1 MGWDG
6 RDGITNWRF
15 QARRHEMQA
24 GQRLTWA
31 REEEGEQLKVGV
43 RTNAQCPF
51 RKVLALY
58 RRVAVAVHGSLTVCC
73 MWVHGLQ
80 ATCAPPPVCIWAV
93 HACVQFAERNFHAAL
108 GHRMVS
114 ILRP

>member
-1 MGWDG
+1 
-6 RDGITNWRF
+6 
-15 QARRHEMQA
+15 MQA

-31 REEEGEQLKVGV
+31 REEEGEQLKVSV

-51 RKVLALY
+51 GKVLALY

-80 ATCAPPPVCIWAV
+80 STCAPPPVCLSVCAHCMHV
-93 HACVQFAERNFHAAL
+93 CSLLSTSFMQH
-108 GHRMVS
+108 
-114 ILRP
+114 

>member
-1 MGWDG
+1 
-6 RDGITNWRF
+6 
-15 QARRHEMQA
+15 MQA

-43 RTNAQCPF
+43 RANAQCPL

-73 MWVHGLQ
+73 MRVHGLQ
-80 ATCAPPPVCIWAV
+80 ATCAPPPVCLSLCA
-93 HACVQFAERNFHAAL
+93 HYMHL
-108 GHRMVS
+108 H
-114 ILRP
+114 ILLSTMRPQVTRWSAF